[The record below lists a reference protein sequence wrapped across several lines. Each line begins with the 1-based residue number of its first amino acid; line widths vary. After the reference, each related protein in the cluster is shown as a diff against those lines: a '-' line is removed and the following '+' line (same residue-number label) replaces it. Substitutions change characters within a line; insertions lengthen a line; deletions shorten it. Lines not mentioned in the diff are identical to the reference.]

1 MIITDWIHSI
11 AGSLILVSLALG
23 VEASPAFLSQYWLL
37 LAAFVGLNLFQYGI
51 TKFCPMEL
59 ILRKLGVREIR

>member
-11 AGSLILVSLALG
+11 AGFLILVSLALG
-23 VEASPAFLSQYWLL
+23 VEASPIFLSKYWLL

-51 TKFCPMEL
+51 SKFCPMEL
-59 ILRKLGVREIR
+59 ILRRLGVKEIR